1 MENNNIFGN
10 SKLKTVGKEIANEIT
25 NSDVKNIGA
34 FTINTNQLK
43 ARKVQLSLSINH
55 EKVEKLKIIA
65 RKNGIS
71 VSNLIEQII
80 DQLK

>member
-1 MENNNIFGN
+1 MENNNIFNN

-43 ARKVQLSLSINH
+43 VRKVQLSLSINH

>member
-25 NSDVKNIGA
+25 NSDEKNIGG
-34 FTINTNQLK
+34 FKINTNQLK

>member
-1 MENNNIFGN
+1 MENNNIFNN

-25 NSDVKNIGA
+25 NSDVKNIGG
-34 FTINTNQLK
+34 FKINTNQLK
-43 ARKVQLSLSINH
+43 VRKVQLSLSINH

>member
-1 MENNNIFGN
+1 MENNNIFNN

-25 NSDVKNIGA
+25 NSDVKNIGG
-34 FTINTNQLK
+34 FKINTNQLK

>member
-1 MENNNIFGN
+1 MENNNIFNN

-25 NSDVKNIGA
+25 NSDVKNIGG
-34 FTINTNQLK
+34 FKINTNKLK
-43 ARKVQLSLSINH
+43 VRKVQLSLSINH

>member
-1 MENNNIFGN
+1 MENNNIFNN
-10 SKLKTVGKEIANEIT
+10 SKLKTVGKEIVNEIT
-25 NSDVKNIGA
+25 NSDEKNIGG
-34 FTINTNQLK
+34 FKINTNQLK
-43 ARKVQLSLSINH
+43 VRKVQLSLSINH

>member
-1 MENNNIFGN
+1 MENNNIFNN

-25 NSDVKNIGA
+25 NSDVKNIGD
-34 FTINTNQLK
+34 FKINTNQLK
-43 ARKVQLSLSINH
+43 VRKVQLSLSINH
-55 EKVEKLKIIA
+55 EKVEKLKITA

>member
-1 MENNNIFGN
+1 MENNNIFNN

-25 NSDVKNIGA
+25 NSDVKNIGG
-34 FTINTNQLK
+34 FKINTNELK
-43 ARKVQLSLSINH
+43 VRKVQLSLSINH

>member
-1 MENNNIFGN
+1 MENNNIFNN
-10 SKLKTVGKEIANEIT
+10 SKLKTVGKEIANEII
-25 NSDVKNIGA
+25 NSDVKNIGG
-34 FTINTNQLK
+34 FKINTNQLK

>member
-1 MENNNIFGN
+1 MENNNIFNN

-25 NSDVKNIGA
+25 NSDIKNIGG
-34 FTINTNQLK
+34 FKINTNQLK
-43 ARKVQLSLSINH
+43 VRKVQLSLSINH